1 MLIRPRTWRRAAV
14 LAAGATLLLAGPAS
28 AHPYI
33 HGGEI
38 PVDSLAEITL
48 DLAHG
53 CDTEAEGEGQ
63 PTTEVAV
70 EVPDWLRVVEADEP
84 EGWTLEV
91 EEDDDLRIVEVA
103 WLDDGGAEP
112 APTFDL
118 EVVASGEVGEER
130 YLGVFQACDDITYR
144 WIGTPDE
151 PADDPGVSVT
161 LVEADP
167 DAPPPPEP
175 EPEPDDDGAEEDEAS
190 DDAADDEA
198 DEAAEDDALEDDAV
212 EEDVADEDLAA
223 DEPDEDEQ
231 VDAAAEGDD
240 GGGMAWVWIV
250 LAAVVLAGAG
260 YLVQRRS
267 VGGDGGA

>member
-28 AHPYI
+28 AHPYV

-53 CDTEAEGEGQ
+53 CESETDGAGQ
-63 PTTEVAV
+63 PTTEVAL
-70 EVPDWLRVVEADEP
+70 EVPDWLRVVDADEP
-84 EGWTLEV
+84 DGWALELE
-91 EEDDDLRIVEVA
+91 EEDDGRIVEVA

-118 EVVASGEVGEER
+118 EVVASGEVGDER
-130 YLGVFQACDDITYR
+130 YLGVFQACDDVSYR

-151 PADDPGVSVT
+151 PADDPGVAVT
-161 LVEADP
+161 LIEADP

-175 EPEPDDDGAEEDEAS
+175 EPDDDAAEEDELGDDPT
-190 DDAADDEA
+190 DDAAA
-198 DEAAEDDALEDDAV
+198 DDATEQDDAT
-212 EEDVADEDLAA
+212 EEDAPDENLTA
-223 DEPDEDEQ
+223 DEPVEDDQLE
-231 VDAAAEGDD
+231 AAAEGDD
-240 GGGMAWVWIV
+240 GGGMTWAWIALVVLV
-250 LAAVVLAGAG
+250 LAAAGF
-260 YLVQRRS
+260 LLRRRRP
-267 VGGDGGA
+267 VGDDGA

>member
-1 MLIRPRTWRRAAV
+1 MLTRPRTWRRAAV
-14 LAAGATLLLAGPAS
+14 LAAGATLLLAGPAG
-28 AHPYI
+28 AHPYV

-53 CDTEAEGEGQ
+53 CDSETEGAGQ

-84 EGWTLEV
+84 DGWSLEV
-91 EEDDDLRIVEVA
+91 VEDDDGRIVEVA
-103 WLDDGGAEP
+103 WLADGSAEP

-118 EVVASGEVGEER
+118 DVVASGEVGEER
-130 YLGVFQACDDITYR
+130 YLGVFQACDDIAYR

-151 PADDPGVSVT
+151 PADDPAVSVT

-175 EPEPDDDGAEEDEAS
+175 EEAVDDEEAAREDPGEEDATDDATEDATEDEGAE
-190 DDAADDEA
+190 ADDEA
-198 DEAAEDDALEDDAV
+198 EPDAAEDDDPAEDEPLEIAAD
-212 EEDVADEDLAA
+212 ADE
-223 DEPDEDEQ
+223 
-231 VDAAAEGDD
+231 
-240 GGGMAWVWIV
+240 GGGALAWILLGLAIV
-250 LAAVVLAGAG
+250 GLVVAGVLVRRRGLAG
-260 YLVQRRS
+260 S
-267 VGGDGGA
+267 HGD